1 MTVSVPTAPAP
12 TPPVPP
18 ANDPGV
24 LSKLLHAIG
33 QTLNNPNDA
42 GLLGM
47 AQGFGAAAAPHM
59 LTPVSMGQ
67 AFGMADQGAQQMRS
81 ASLQN
86 AITQQA
92 LLPYQV
98 MRTHALESSFRD
110 AMNPKLPAHQRAAA
124 AYRVDSLMGWN
135 AASDPTV
142 ANRLAQIKAGYQP
155 VAQGP
160 GATLTTAAK
169 VAQGAGQTAH
179 GAVPEASVFNPK
191 TGALAQAPGAP
202 GVLAANAANK
212 AGGAAA
218 ATYPYSAALHTVMP
232 QPGLTAQR
240 LGPVPGGF
248 RPVAPTAPTNAA
260 QQAAMQKMIG
270 LQVGLTN
277 AAQAAGRPGPL
288 PATPGASPIP
298 QPQPAG
304 GPSGGWPQQTPE
316 GVAPPGSLAAERAA
330 GARNMPAV
338 MAQARA
344 LSGPPVAAYTAQKSI
359 GAQTGAA
366 VESAGKESVA
376 ARQQIAVYDQ
386 MNQALSQMGPVGAWR
401 DVSTPLGHLAN
412 YLGFTPLNIQ
422 SASEFTKYRTQLVG
436 AMTKSVSPRAS
447 TQEMDFLA
455 RSVPNYDL
463 PGNAAQTLVSELRG
477 LSQYQVV
484 RNNALTVYMQQVA
497 PTLKGPYG
505 GTALGFEKWFVNH
518 GPSPSAIVLGSVLSS
533 LPAPQAA
540 AYVRKLQGTTT
551 GKHMIRQYKRA
562 LEFQAQYPGV
572 FQGF

>member
-155 VAQGP
+155 VTQGA
-160 GATLTTAAK
+160 GTTLTTAAK
-169 VAQGAGQTAH
+169 VAQGAGQLAH
-179 GAVPEASVFNPK
+179 GAAPEGSLFDPAAG
-191 TGALAQAPGAP
+191 TITQAAGAP
-202 GVLAANAANK
+202 AVLAANAANK
-212 AGGAAA
+212 AGAAA
-218 ATYPYSAALHTVMP
+218 AAQFPYQAGLSYHTRA
-232 QPGLTAQR
+232 PGVAGGT
-240 LGPVPGGF
+240 LGPRPGSFVPVQ
-248 RPVAPTAPTNAA
+248 PPQAPNPAA
-260 QQAAMQKMIG
+260 QEQAMQRMIG
-270 LQVGLTN
+270 LQMGVTN
-277 AAQAAGRPGPL
+277 AAAAAGRPGPFPTTGVVPGVQQQPQQQ
-288 PATPGASPIP
+288 PAPAQPPPQAAPVVPP
-298 QPQPAG
+298 QPQVPVVPAG
-304 GPSGGWPQQTPE
+304 GAPSTGLFAQGETP
-316 GVAPPGSLAAERAA
+316 AALAAQKAIGSETATQA
-330 GARNMPAV
+330 QEFNASADTAR
-338 MAQARA
+338 
-344 LSGPPVAAYTAQKSI
+344 K
-359 GAQTGAA
+359 
-366 VESAGKESVA
+366 
-376 ARQQIAVYDQ
+376 QIALYNEMSVS
-386 MNQALSQMGPVGAWR
+386 LSKMGATGAWR
-401 DVSTPLGHLAN
+401 DVTLPLAHIAN
-412 YLGFTPLNIQ
+412 YFGFTPGNITT
-422 SASEFTKYRTQLVG
+422 AAEFQKYRVQLVG
-436 AMTKSVSPRAS
+436 AATREVSPRAS
-447 TQEMDFLA
+447 SQEMEFLA
-455 RSVPNYDL
+455 KQVPGYNM
-463 PGNAAQTLVSELRG
+463 PGTAPRILLSQLRG

-484 RNNALTVYMQQVA
+484 KNNAFTTYLQLIGGRQGGA
-497 PTLKGPYG
+497 FG
-505 GTALGFEKWFVNH
+505 GTGMGFSKWWVNH
-518 GPSPSAIVLGSVLSS
+518 GPSPSAIVLASTLSG
-533 LPAPQAA
+533 LPPAA
-540 AYVRKLQGTTT
+540 RGAYVGQLRKSAT
-551 GKHMIRQYKRA
+551 GRHLIHQYQRA
-562 LEFQAQYPGV
+562 ELFEQQYPGV
-572 FQGF
+572 FQGL